1 MSKAAEL
8 AALIGSQTALS
19 NRNLIINGAMQ
30 VAQRG
35 TSFSYAHDGT
45 TAAYNLDRFNFGMRT
60 TADEYD
66 CTVAQV
72 SDSPDGFSNSLKI
85 TTGTAESAIGADEY
99 YNLYQPIEAQNLQLL
114 GYGTSS
120 AKTMT
125 LSFYVKSSLTGT
137 FASSFYQAD
146 DNRILNKTYTIN
158 SANTWERKTISIPAD
173 TTGVIDNNNGGGM
186 WVYWGFGTGSD
197 FDGGTTATNWAAY
210 TTTNFFD
217 SSGSDAL
224 ITTAGAT
231 WQVTGVQ
238 LEVGDVATPFEH
250 RSFGDELARCQR
262 YFYTV
267 CPLSN
272 SSNPIGMSYYYVSS
286 TILGMHQF
294 PVTMR
299 AAPTIT
305 SSDSSSHFSTRNSDT
320 MNYLLA
326 NRVTPY
332 LLEYYNNS
340 QASGTALSTTISI
353 SNSDDAFIYA
363 SAEL

>member
-1 MSKAAEL
+1 M
-8 AALIGSQTALS
+8 ALS
-19 NRNLIINGAMQ
+19 TIRSSGVRNLIINGAMQ

-35 TSFSYAHDGT
+35 TSISYAHDGT

-99 YNLYQPIEAQNLQLL
+99 YQLYQPIEAQNLQLL

-120 AKTMT
+120 AKAMT

-173 TTGVIDNNNGGGM
+173 TTGVIDNDNGGGM
-186 WVYWGFGTGSD
+186 WVYWGFGAGSD

-238 LEVGDVATPFEH
+238 LEVGEDASDFEH
-250 RSFGDELARCQR
+250 RSYADELHRCRR
-262 YFYTV
+262 YYQKLQGGLYFGGFFAYTGSTTMRV
-267 CPLSN
+267 PLVPS
-272 SSNPIGMSYYYVSS
+272 
-286 TILGMHQF
+286 
-294 PVTMR
+294 MR
-299 AAPTIT
+299 AAPTVTNYSVRNGSTGATASNIAAQYGGIDGF
-305 SSDSSSHFSTRNSDT
+305 SAPLDGSGGSDTHFSHINQGF
-320 MNYLLA
+320 
-326 NRVTPY
+326 
-332 LLEYYNNS
+332 LE
-340 QASGTALSTTISI
+340 
-353 SNSDDAFIYA
+353 A

>member
-1 MSKAAEL
+1 MPLSKIKTNSVADEVFEA
-8 AALIGSQTALS
+8 GSS
-19 NRNLIINGAMQ
+19 LIINGGMT
-30 VAQRG
+30 VSQRG
-35 TSFSYAHDGT
+35 SSFSYAHDGT
-45 TAAYNLDRFNFGMRT
+45 QTGYTLDRFNFGFRN

-66 CTVAQV
+66 CTVAKV

-120 AKTMT
+120 AKAMT

-173 TTGVIDNNNGGGM
+173 TTGVIDNDNGGGM

-197 FDGGTTATNWAAY
+197 FDGGTTATNWTAY

-231 WQVTGVQ
+231 WQITGVQ
-238 LEVGDVATPFEH
+238 LEVGEQATPFQHEDIQTTLDKCKRYFQLVEPNSIYSSYGATYNYVH
-250 RSFGDELARCQR
+250 WTFSPEMRANPTLAGTMGGTVDGINTRFAQR
-262 YFYTV
+262 Y
-267 CPLSN
+267 SGG
-272 SSNPIGMSYYYVSS
+272 SSYAYFHGSS
-286 TILGMHQF
+286 VQ
-294 PVTMR
+294 VT
-299 AAPTIT
+299 A
-305 SSDSSSHFSTRNSDT
+305 D
-320 MNYLLA
+320 
-326 NRVTPY
+326 
-332 LLEYYNNS
+332 
-340 QASGTALSTTISI
+340 
-353 SNSDDAFIYA
+353 
-363 SAEL
+363 AEL